1 MKRTVT
7 ARIPTADGAFCL
19 HHFRSAID
27 GKNHLALVLGDP
39 GGEDLLVRI
48 HSECFTGD
56 VLGSQRCDCGEQLTR
71 AIQAIAAEGRGA
83 LVYLRQE
90 GRGIG
95 LEEKL
100 RAYNL
105 QDEGYDTVDANLLLG
120 HQADERDYTAAALIL
135 QELGVRSVRMLTN
148 NPAKIEGLAGLG
160 IEVRERIPLQ
170 MPSNPE
176 NHAYLEAKAARMRHI
191 IRLNGKTGPRRDT
204 KGHEEGQRQEEGEEK
219 KGEGEQCTHGQ
230 AERNRT
236 KERSEAI
243 KEAYRLQLDGLRAR
257 IQSHNG
263 GVEIC
268 VEPHEGRGERNGRRE
283 KRENGNCEAL
293 SPHSSLLTPR
303 PSPFVTLSYAQS
315 LDGCLTTQQGTATPI
330 SAPASLTMTHA
341 LRAAHDAILVGIET
355 VLADDPALT
364 VRLVAGDN
372 PQPVIVDSQLRTP
385 LDARLLQGS
394 GGVWI
399 ATTAQ
404 GAECSEAI
412 KRSSRRQRLEE
423 AGARVLTLPS
433 DKKGRVDLAALLTC
447 LGTEGIG
454 ALMVE
459 GGARILTSF
468 LEAGLAD
475 YAVITIAPVFLGGY
489 QMIQPAGEAERSN
502 QAGGGLRAVMPRLQ
516 NVEQVQLATDT
527 ILWGEFEKAVC
538 GTLPCGKGR

>member
-1 MKRTVT
+1 MSDTTVAERSLGSAESKNGPPVHLPPAVERTVT
-7 ARIPTADGAFCL
+7 ARIPTADGAFYL
-19 HHFRSAID
+19 HHFRSAGD
-27 GKNHLALVLGDP
+27 GKNHLALVLGEAEGD
-39 GGEDLLVRI
+39 DLLVRI

-71 AIQAIAAEGRGA
+71 AMQAIAAEGRGA
-83 LVYLRQE
+83 LIYLRQE

-160 IEVRERIPLQ
+160 IAVRERIPLQ

-176 NHAYLEAKAARMRHI
+176 SHAYLETKVARMRHI
-191 IRLNGKTGPRRDT
+191 IRLNGQGGPEKR
-204 KGHEEGQRQEEGEEK
+204 EESE
-219 KGEGEQCTHGQ
+219 HVMHSQ
-230 AERNRT
+230 A
-236 KERSEAI
+236 
-243 KEAYRLQLDGLRAR
+243 EAYRLQLDGLRAR

-263 GVEIC
+263 GEA
-268 VEPHEGRGERNGRRE
+268 
-283 KRENGNCEAL
+283 KENRSKNAL
-293 SPHSSLLTPR
+293 LFTPR
-303 PSPFVTLSYAQS
+303 PFVTLSYAQS

-330 SAPASLTMTHA
+330 SSPASLTMTHA
-341 LRAAHDAILVGIET
+341 LRSAHSAILVGIET

-385 LDARLLQGS
+385 PDARLLQGY
-394 GGVWI
+394 GAPWI
-399 ATTAQ
+399 ATTPG
-404 GAECSEAI
+404 GA
-412 KRSSRRQRLEE
+412 RSSRRQRLEE
-423 AGARVLTLPS
+423 AGARILTLPA
-433 DKKGRVDLAALLTC
+433 DEEGRVDLAALLAC
-447 LGTEGIG
+447 LGAEGIG
-454 ALMVE
+454 SLMVE

-468 LEAGLAD
+468 LEGGLAD

-489 QMIQPAGEAERSN
+489 QMIQPAGTGEEFR
-502 QAGGGLRAVMPRLQ
+502 GVMPRLQ
-516 NVEQVQLATDT
+516 NVEQVQLVTDT
-527 ILWGEFEKAVC
+527 VLWGEFEERVARN
-538 GTLPCGKGR
+538 GRSAA

>member
-1 MKRTVT
+1 MSDTTFAGRPLVSAESKNGPPLASPPAVKRTVT
-7 ARIPTADGAFCL
+7 ARIPTADGAFYL
-19 HHFRSAID
+19 HHFRSAGD
-27 GKNHLALVLGDP
+27 GKNHLALVLGDAE
-39 GGEDLLVRI
+39 GEDLLVRI

-83 LVYLRQE
+83 LIYLRQE

-105 QDEGYDTVDANLLLG
+105 QDDGYDTVDANLLLG

-135 QELGVRSVRMLTN
+135 QELGVQSVRMLTN

-176 NHAYLEAKAARMRHI
+176 NRAYLETKVARMRHI
-191 IRLNGKTGPRRDT
+191 IRLNGQNGPEQR
-204 KGHEEGQRQEEGEEK
+204 EE
-219 KGEGEQCTHGQ
+219 
-230 AERNRT
+230 
-236 KERSEAI
+236 SEDLAPGRA
-243 KEAYRLQLDGLRAR
+243 EAYRPQLDGLHAR
-257 IQSHNG
+257 IQSHNDG
-263 GVEIC
+263 
-268 VEPHEGRGERNGRRE
+268 GERGQRG
-283 KRENGNCEAL
+283 KKASSL
-293 SPHSSLLTPR
+293 APHSSRLSPQ
-303 PSPFVTLSYAQS
+303 PFVTLTYAQS
-315 LDGCLTTQQGTATPI
+315 LDGCLTAQQGTATPI
-330 SAPASLTMTHA
+330 SAPASLKMTHA
-341 LRAAHDAILVGIET
+341 LRAAHGAILVGIET

-385 LDARLLQGS
+385 PDARLLQGS
-394 GGVWI
+394 RSAWI

-404 GAECSEAI
+404 GAQ
-412 KRSSRRQRLEE
+412 SSRRRRLEE
-423 AGARVLTLPS
+423 AGACILTLPAG
-433 DKKGRVDLAALLTC
+433 KKGRVDLAALLTR

-454 ALMVE
+454 SLMVE

-468 LEAGLAD
+468 LEEGLAD

-489 QMIQPAGEAERSN
+489 QMIQPAG
-502 QAGGGLRAVMPRLQ
+502 AGDELRGVMPRLQ
-516 NVEQVQLATDT
+516 NVEQVQLAADT
-527 ILWGEFEKAVC
+527 ILWGEFEKGVARN
-538 GTLPCGKGR
+538 GRSAT

>member
-1 MKRTVT
+1 MSDTTVAGNPLAPTESKNGPPLHLPSAVERTVT
-7 ARIPTADGAFCL
+7 ARIPTADGGFYL
-19 HHFRSAID
+19 HYFKSAAD

-39 GGEDLLVRI
+39 KGEDLLVRI

-83 LVYLRQE
+83 LIYLRQE

-105 QDEGYDTVDANLLLG
+105 QDQGYDTVDANLLLG

-160 IEVRERIPLQ
+160 IAVRERIPLQ

-176 NHAYLEAKAARMRHI
+176 SRAYLETKVARMRHI
-191 IRLNGKTGPRRDT
+191 IRLNGLNGTEKS
-204 KGHEEGQRQEEGEEK
+204 EEGEEK
-219 KGEGEQCTHGQ
+219 SEDLSHGR
-230 AERNRT
+230 A
-236 KERSEAI
+236 
-243 KEAYRLQLDGLRAR
+243 EAYQPQLDGLHAR
-257 IQSHNG
+257 IQNHNRS
-263 GVEIC
+263 VE
-268 VEPHEGRGERNGRRE
+268 RGEKG
-283 KRENGNCEAL
+283 KRASSLAPHPSLL
-293 SPHSSLLTPR
+293 SPR
-303 PSPFVTLSYAQS
+303 PFVTLSYAQS

-341 LRAAHDAILVGIET
+341 LRAAHGAILVGIET

-385 LDARLLQGS
+385 LDARLLQRSGS
-394 GGVWI
+394 AWI
-399 ATTAQ
+399 ATTTQRAQ
-404 GAECSEAI
+404 SP
-412 KRSSRRQRLEE
+412 RRQLLEE
-423 AGARVLTLPS
+423 AGARILTLPAG
-433 DKKGRVDLAALLTC
+433 KKGRVDLAALLTC
-447 LGTEGIG
+447 LDTEGIG
-454 ALMVE
+454 SLMVE

-468 LEAGLAD
+468 LEEGLAD

-489 QMIQPAGEAERSN
+489 QMIQPAG
-502 QAGGGLRAVMPRLQ
+502 AGDHLRGLMPRLQ
-516 NVEQVQLATDT
+516 NVDQVQLATDT
-527 ILWGEFEKAVC
+527 VLWGEFEKRVVRN
-538 GTLPCGKGR
+538 GRAAA

>member
-1 MKRTVT
+1 MSDTTVAGRPPGSSESKNGPPLHSPLAVKRTVT

-19 HHFRSAID
+19 HHFRSEWD
-27 GKNHLALVLGDP
+27 GKNHLALVLGDAE
-39 GGEDLLVRI
+39 GEDLLVRI

-83 LVYLRQE
+83 LIYLRQE

-160 IEVRERIPLQ
+160 IGVRERIPLQ

-176 NHAYLEAKAARMRHI
+176 SHAYLEAKVARMRHI
-191 IRLNGKTGPRRDT
+191 IKLNGQSPAETNG
-204 KGHEEGQRQEEGEEK
+204 EGEEEEHLAL
-219 KGEGEQCTHGQ
+219 GL
-230 AERNRT
+230 A
-236 KERSEAI
+236 
-243 KEAYRLQLDGLRAR
+243 EAYRPQLDGLRAR
-257 IQSHNG
+257 IQSRRG
-263 GVEIC
+263 GVER
-268 VEPHEGRGERNGRRE
+268 EEGSRN
-283 KRENGNCEAL
+283 A
-293 SPHSSLLTPR
+293 SLLAAR
-303 PSPFVTLSYAQS
+303 PFVTLSYAQS
-315 LDGCLTTQQGTATPI
+315 LDGCLTASQGTPFPI

-341 LRAAHDAILVGIET
+341 LRAAHSAILVGIET

-364 VRLVAGDN
+364 VRLVSGDN
-372 PQPVIVDSQLRTP
+372 PQPVVLDSQLRTP
-385 LDARLLQGS
+385 PDAQLLR

-399 ATTAQ
+399 ATTAE
-404 GAECSEAI
+404 GAQA
-412 KRSSRRQRLEE
+412 SRRQRLEQ
-423 AGARVLTLPS
+423 AGARILTLPA
-433 DKKGRVDLAALLTC
+433 DEDGRVDLAALLTC
-447 LGTEGIG
+447 LGAEGIRSV
-454 ALMVE
+454 MVE
-459 GGARILTSF
+459 GGARVLTSF
-468 LEAGLAD
+468 LENGLAD

-489 QMIQPAGEAERSN
+489 QVIQPAG
-502 QAGGGLRAVMPRLQ
+502 AGEELGAMMPRLQ

-527 ILWGEFEKAVC
+527 VLWGAFEKRVNRN
-538 GTLPCGKGR
+538 GRAAT

>member
-1 MKRTVT
+1 MSDTTVAGRRLGSAESKNGPPLHLPSAVERTVT
-7 ARIPTADGAFCL
+7 ARIPTADGAFYL
-19 HHFRSAID
+19 HHFRSAGD
-27 GKNHLALVLGDP
+27 GKNHLALVLGDAE
-39 GGEDLLVRI
+39 GEDLLVRI

-83 LVYLRQE
+83 LIYLRQE

-135 QELGVRSVRMLTN
+135 QELGVQSVRMLTN
-148 NPAKIEGLAGLG
+148 NPAKIEGLSGLG

-176 NHAYLEAKAARMRHI
+176 SRAYLEAKVARMRHI
-191 IRLNGKTGPRRDT
+191 IRLNGQNEPEKR
-204 KGHEEGQRQEEGEEK
+204 EESAEK
-219 KGEGEQCTHGQ
+219 REDLAHGR
-230 AERNRT
+230 A
-236 KERSEAI
+236 
-243 KEAYRLQLDGLRAR
+243 EAYRPQLDGLRAR
-257 IQSHNG
+257 IHSHSR
-263 GVEIC
+263 GVE
-268 VEPHEGRGERNGRRE
+268 RGQRG
-283 KRENGNCEAL
+283 KKAS
-293 SPHSSLLTPR
+293 SPSPPSSLLSPR
-303 PSPFVTLSYAQS
+303 PFVTLSYAQS
-315 LDGCLTTQQGTATPI
+315 LDGCLTAQQGTAAPI

-341 LRAAHDAILVGIET
+341 LRAAHGAILVGIET

-394 GGVWI
+394 GSAWI

-404 GAECSEAI
+404 GAQ
-412 KRSSRRQRLEE
+412 SSRRQRLEE
-423 AGARVLTLPS
+423 AGARILTLPTG
-433 DKKGRVDLAALLTC
+433 KKGRVDLAALLTC
-447 LGTEGIG
+447 LGAEGIG

-468 LEAGLAD
+468 LEEGLAD

-489 QMIQPAGEAERSN
+489 QMIQPAG
-502 QAGGGLRAVMPRLQ
+502 AGHELRAVMPRLQ

-527 ILWGEFEKAVC
+527 ILWGEFEKRVARN
-538 GTLPCGKGR
+538 GRSAA

>member
-1 MKRTVT
+1 MSDTTVAGSTLGPAESKNGPPVHLPPAVERTVT
-7 ARIPTADGAFCL
+7 ARIPTADGAFYL
-19 HHFRSAID
+19 HHFRSAGD
-27 GKNHLALVLGDP
+27 GKNHLALVLGEAEGD
-39 GGEDLLVRI
+39 DLLVRI

-71 AIQAIAAEGRGA
+71 AMQAIAAEGRGA

-160 IEVRERIPLQ
+160 IAVRERIPLQ

-176 NHAYLEAKAARMRHI
+176 SHAYLEAKVARMRHI
-191 IRLNGKTGPRRDT
+191 IRLNGQGGPEGR
-204 KGHEEGQRQEEGEEK
+204 EESEEERGESERLS
-219 KGEGEQCTHGQ
+219 HGQ
-230 AERNRT
+230 AE
-236 KERSEAI
+236 
-243 KEAYRLQLDGLRAR
+243 AYRPQLDGLRAR

-263 GVEIC
+263 GEA
-268 VEPHEGRGERNGRRE
+268 
-283 KRENGNCEAL
+283 KENRSKNAL
-293 SPHSSLLTPR
+293 LLTPR
-303 PSPFVTLSYAQS
+303 PFVTLSYAQS

-341 LRAAHDAILVGIET
+341 LRAAHSAILVGIET

-385 LDARLLQGS
+385 PDARLLHGCS
-394 GGVWI
+394 APWI
-399 ATTAQ
+399 ATTPD
-404 GAECSEAI
+404 GA
-412 KRSSRRQRLEE
+412 RSSRRQRLEE
-423 AGARVLTLPS
+423 AGARILTLPA
-433 DKKGRVDLAALLTC
+433 DKEGRVDLAALLAC
-447 LGTEGIG
+447 LGAEGIG
-454 ALMVE
+454 SLMVE

-468 LEAGLAD
+468 LEGGLAD

-489 QMIQPAGEAERSN
+489 QMIQPAGAGDELRS
-502 QAGGGLRAVMPRLQ
+502 VMPRLQ
-516 NVEQVQLATDT
+516 NIEQVQLATDT
-527 ILWGEFEKAVC
+527 VLWGEFEKRVARN
-538 GTLPCGKGR
+538 GRSAA